1 MIILAERMKD
11 LRKEHHMTQQMLA
24 TRLGISSSVIS
35 SYELQD
41 RTPSVEMLCRIAD
54 LFDISIDYL
63 LGRTDLSVSVRH
75 MKGKPGVVSSKLIS
89 LIVELF
95 LCVQD
100 DLNLEINLEQLRQR

>member
-24 TRLGISSSVIS
+24 TRLGISNSVIS
-35 SYELQD
+35 RYELED
-41 RTPSVEMLCRIAD
+41 RAPSLEMLCKYAD
-54 LFDISIDYL
+54 FFDITTDYL
-63 LGRTDLSVSVRH
+63 VGRTDWSVSVRH

-95 LCVQD
+95 LCIQD
-100 DLNLEINLEQLRQR
+100 DFNLEINLEQLRQR